1 MLDAC
6 HDSQQIF
13 RLQSGMNRV
22 RISSFFSPFS
32 LWDADWICERMEIIS
47 TSYCWIGC
55 RLLDAWVAQNF
66 VMMYGAPRDGK
77 LRV

>member
-13 RLQSGMNRV
+13 HLQSGMNRV

-32 LWDADWICERMEIIS
+32 LWDADWIGERMEIIS
-47 TSYCWIGC
+47 TRLQC
-55 RLLDAWVAQNF
+55 LLDARVAQNF
-66 VMMYGAPRDGK
+66 VTMYGAPHGGK